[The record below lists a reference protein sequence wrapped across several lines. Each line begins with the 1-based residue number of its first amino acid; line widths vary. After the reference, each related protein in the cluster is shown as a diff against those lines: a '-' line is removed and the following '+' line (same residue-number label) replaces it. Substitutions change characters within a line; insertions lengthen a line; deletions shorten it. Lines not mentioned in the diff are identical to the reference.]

1 VSTIARFPRCFAQ
14 CYSCSA
20 NGYRFYKRNFN
31 QKTIVYEVIVKTL
44 HYDQFQKT
52 IELHS
57 EALQVKCFTYLTL
70 FGIISVQQNKLDHL
84 ILLFF

>member
-1 VSTIARFPRCFAQ
+1 
-14 CYSCSA
+14 
-20 NGYRFYKRNFN
+20 
-31 QKTIVYEVIVKTL
+31 VIVKTL

-84 ILLFF
+84 ILLFFWTRQMLRTELIKFRI